1 MGNHT
6 TPLLI
11 ALGLVA
17 GCGGEINEPPTAGAS
32 STSEAVAA
40 TNLFHA
46 AELGDLGALQ
56 QHLGQAGG
64 KSGVAERRSAQAVA
78 RLAGPVYPAAILA
91 KRSRAFCPA
100 VVSLHSLATRCSS
113 ASALSESSSFPE

>member
-17 GCGGEINEPPTAGAS
+17 GCGGEINEPPTARAS

-56 QHLGQAGG
+56 QYLGQAG
-64 KSGVAERRSAQAVA
+64 Q
-78 RLAGPVYPAAILA
+78 
-91 KRSRAFCPA
+91 
-100 VVSLHSLATRCSS
+100 
-113 ASALSESSSFPE
+113 

>member
-17 GCGGEINEPPTAGAS
+17 GCGGEITEPPTTGAS
-32 STSEAVAA
+32 STSEAIEA

-46 AELGDLGALQ
+46 AKPGNLGA
-56 QHLGQAGG
+56 
-64 KSGVAERRSAQAVA
+64 
-78 RLAGPVYPAAILA
+78 
-91 KRSRAFCPA
+91 
-100 VVSLHSLATRCSS
+100 
-113 ASALSESSSFPE
+113 

>member
-1 MGNHT
+1 MGSHT

-56 QHLGQAGG
+56 QYLGQAG
-64 KSGVAERRSAQAVA
+64 Q
-78 RLAGPVYPAAILA
+78 
-91 KRSRAFCPA
+91 
-100 VVSLHSLATRCSS
+100 
-113 ASALSESSSFPE
+113 